1 MNYSL
6 YTLTPSDTR
15 LLEFVR
21 GVYIDSF
28 PADERRNFD
37 LVIKL
42 LDESDKFSIDILK
55 RDDTPIGFIT
65 YWIFQDFAYVE
76 HFAIDQSNRGG
87 GAGSNAIKLL
97 LDKIDLPV
105 VLEVEKPETEDAVRR
120 IRFYEKHN
128 FKIWHDVEYIQPAYS
143 PELNSIELK
152 LMTAGEL
159 DLVIEAERVISTLHS
174 HVYNVK

>member
-1 MNYSL
+1 MHYSL
-6 YTLTPSDTR
+6 YTINPSETE
-15 LLEFVR
+15 LLKFIR
-21 GVYIDSF
+21 DVYTNSF
-28 PADERRNFD
+28 PADERRDFD

-65 YWIFQDFAYVE
+65 YWVFKDFAYVE
-76 HFAIDQSNRGG
+76 HFAIDENKRGG

-97 LDKIDLPV
+97 LEKIDLPV
-105 VLEVEKPETEDAVRR
+105 VLEVEKPESEDAVRR

-128 FKIWHDVEYIQPAYS
+128 FKICHDIEYIQPAYS